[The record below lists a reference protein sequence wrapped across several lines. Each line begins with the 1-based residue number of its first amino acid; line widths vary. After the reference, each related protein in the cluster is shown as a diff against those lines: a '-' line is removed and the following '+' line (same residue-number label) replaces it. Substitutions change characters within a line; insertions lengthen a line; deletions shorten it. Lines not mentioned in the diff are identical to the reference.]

1 MCMKKY
7 LDVKFFVGLF
17 IVILLILYTYPQLIE
32 NVQKM
37 NLLYFLI
44 SFFVFLIIVGVK
56 QLKWYLL
63 VNNNWRFA
71 FKTYFPGQF
80 INEIAPIG
88 SGDIAKAYLIKKYS
102 KKSFGSSLVAPY
114 MERMID
120 VTILSLLTIFA
131 SIFLFLS
138 LISSYISLLF
148 TIIIILALGF
158 LLTALF
164 PVKMA
169 NIIKKIMQISRKVI
183 RVKYLD
189 KIIKKIEIF
198 VVNVSEEFQ
207 KAVMTFANK
216 RTLMVFLFFMALCDW
231 FLEGVCLLFML
242 KALGFSIPLFAS
254 VGIVAISWLVS
265 IPSMIPGGLGVRETI
280 LSILFSSFGVPFVSA
295 LLSVLVYRVM
305 VLSIFGVGTF
315 VTIRR

>member
-1 MCMKKY
+1 MKKY
-7 LDVKFFVGLF
+7 LDVKFFIGLF
-17 IVILLILYTYPQLIE
+17 IVILLILYVHIQLIE
-32 NVQKM
+32 NIQKM
-37 NLLYFLI
+37 NVLYFFL
-44 SFFVFLIIVGVK
+44 SFFVFLIIVGIK

-102 KKSFGSSLVAPY
+102 KKSFGSSLVVPY
-114 MERMID
+114 MERLID
-120 VTILSLLTIFA
+120 ITVLSIFTIFA

-138 LISSYISLLF
+138 VISSYISIIF
-148 TIIIILALGF
+148 TIIIILAIGF
-158 LLTALF
+158 LLIVLF

-169 NIIKKIMQISRKVI
+169 NIIKKVIQSFRKII
-183 RVKYLD
+183 RVKYFD
-189 KIIKKIEIF
+189 EIIKKIEFF
-198 VVNVSEEFQ
+198 VGNISEEFQ
-207 KAVMTFANK
+207 KAVMIFANK
-216 RTLMVFLFFMALCDW
+216 KTLLIFLFSMALCDW